1 MRDLWYVSKR
11 LVTVLAAT
19 MLAMVP
25 ALAQDKFPSRPIEMI
40 IPTPAG
46 GGTDITMRKLASIA
60 EQSLGQKVVIINK
73 PGAVGTVGVAA
84 LVAAKSDGYT
94 IGGLWNSPLTMTP
107 HQIAVPYKPDDYVPI
122 TLANSAPLV
131 FCVKPDFP
139 ARDGKEFIELLR
151 KNPGKYTY
159 GGDGIGGT
167 VHLAGERIFTKL
179 GVSGNARIIPFNSA
193 GETLQ
198 NFLGGHVDI
207 YGGSFP
213 PIMPHLKD
221 KAMRCVLVTSAERS
235 FVAPDVTALVDLG
248 IPGEATPVWGGL
260 IAPKGTPADRI
271 AVLEKAFSD
280 AARSQEYRDYMRG
293 LGTEAVGSSAGQ
305 FKIFLD
311 AEYSAMAQ
319 VVKNLGLVKK

>member
-1 MRDLWYVSKR
+1 
-11 LVTVLAAT
+11 
-19 MLAMVP
+19 
-25 ALAQDKFPSRPIEMI
+25 
-40 IPTPAG
+40 
-46 GGTDITMRKLASIA
+46 
-60 EQSLGQKVVIINK
+60 
-73 PGAVGTVGVAA
+73 
-84 LVAAKSDGYT
+84 
-94 IGGLWNSPLTMTP
+94 MTP

-235 FVAPDVTALVDLG
+235 FVAPDVTALADLG
-248 IPGEATPVWGGL
+248 IAGEATPVWGGL

-271 AVLEKAFSD
+271 AVLEKAFSRSGALAGIPRLHARAGHRGGRLERWPVQGFPRRRIQRD
-280 AARSQEYRDYMRG
+280 GAGREEPRPRQEVAAGRRHE
-293 LGTEAVGSSAGQ
+293 SSR
-305 FKIFLD
+305 
-311 AEYSAMAQ
+311 
-319 VVKNLGLVKK
+319 